1 MFEYLLKT
9 FGSKPKS
16 SELALFLD
24 GNIYRQ
30 NTIEAAQYNA
40 LVVGFNGIMSPVCEF
55 CLTCPCGHC
64 DWSDSAL
71 EQLAKLFN
79 GETRVANDTPHGEGI
94 DRVMTRNC

>member
-40 LVVGFNGIMSPVCEF
+40 LVVGFNGISCHRYASFV
-55 CLTCPCGHC
+55 LR
-64 DWSDSAL
+64 AR
-71 EQLAKLFN
+71 A
-79 GETRVANDTPHGEGI
+79 DTVTSRTVH
-94 DRVMTRNC
+94 

>member
-30 NTIEAAQYNA
+30 NTIEAAQYYA
-40 LVVGFNGIMSPVCEF
+40 LVVGFNGIMSPVCE
-55 CLTCPCGHC
+55 LSYVPVQT
-64 DWSDSAL
+64 L
-71 EQLAKLFN
+71 
-79 GETRVANDTPHGEGI
+79 
-94 DRVMTRNC
+94 

>member
-40 LVVGFNGIMSPVCEF
+40 LVVGFRYARFV
-55 CLTCPCGHC
+55 LR
-64 DWSDSAL
+64 AR
-71 EQLAKLFN
+71 A
-79 GETRVANDTPHGEGI
+79 DTVISRTVH
-94 DRVMTRNC
+94 